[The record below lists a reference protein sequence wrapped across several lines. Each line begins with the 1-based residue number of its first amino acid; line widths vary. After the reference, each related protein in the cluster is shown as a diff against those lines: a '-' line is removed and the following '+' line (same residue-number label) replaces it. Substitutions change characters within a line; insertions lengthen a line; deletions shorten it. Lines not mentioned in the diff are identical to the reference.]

1 MRVLIDTHV
10 FLWWASERGARV
22 SEWARELLGDGTNQ
36 VSMSMASAWEIAIK
50 VGSGRMVPP
59 EPIERYLPD
68 RLRHHGFDLM
78 SIELPH
84 VLRAGELPRLH
95 GDPFDR
101 MIVAQAQIEGLP
113 ILTADPA
120 ISRYDVETIW

>member
-22 SEWARELLGDGTNQ
+22 SEPVRELLSDGATE
-36 VSMSMASAWEIAIK
+36 VSFSMVSAWEIAIK
-50 VGSGRMVPP
+50 VGGGRMVLP
-59 EPIERYLPD
+59 ETVERYLPD
-68 RLRHHGFDLM
+68 RLRHHGFALM

-84 VLRAGELPRLH
+84 VLRAGALPRLH

-101 MIVAQAQIEGLP
+101 MLVAQAQIEGLP